1 MKFTHLEK
9 HLSITLSTLL
19 LTSSVLLAEEGKEI
33 STKFD
38 SLDII
43 ACMPSCY
50 LQNNTKS
57 IQFFNENFI
66 ADAQLQSIED
76 IINFSLNTIYTGN
89 YHGRIKQ
96 MSMRG
101 FSGVPIL
108 IDGLKVTNAINNSDI
123 FNKV

>member
-76 IINFSLNTIYTGN
+76 IINFSLNTIYTG
-89 YHGRIKQ
+89 
-96 MSMRG
+96 